1 MEEWVDDWVRSRRA
15 NGETGVEVKKINEC
29 YYVYHSTSRWDK
41 VLKRPIKSSK
51 YVGKLDRELGMVP
64 AQHRH
69 AVMAPKSVWQYGN
82 TALLAEC
89 IRPLRPVL
97 EENFPDWREI
107 VSLAMLRAQDEVP
120 LKRAASDWD
129 GLYDVDGIGPNLE
142 ADRLGQVLRRVGTN
156 KRGQDAV
163 FRHLAVRG
171 QELIYDLSCFFTK
184 SPNISIAERGYNKE
198 HCHLPQ
204 INLALLCSLDDH
216 LPTML
221 RALPGSVRDIASIYQ
236 TMEEVGLEGKTL
248 IMDRGFFGEDVCTF
262 LDTKKVRYVMPLKR
276 NSKLYDLPLQF
287 DDFLIYHDRLI
298 NFGRAVHGKHFLYRF
313 QDEDLRLD
321 EVTHLHTQLQEK
333 IITRADMVK
342 KLPRCGN
349 ILIMSSLDE
358 EPEVIYELYKRREFV
373 EDLFNTYK
381 NVLNADR
388 PYLRDTESIFGHVFV
403 SFVSLY
409 IYCTMQNKLRNA
421 KLLKEMTPIDL
432 LKLFGKV
439 FMIDTGTSIIM
450 SDVPKSIRTLDGKL
464 GTSLF
469 PKRGS

>member
-1 MEEWVDDWVRSRRA
+1 
-15 NGETGVEVKKINEC
+15 VEVKKINDC
-29 YYVYHSTSRWDK
+29 YYVYRSTSHWDK
-41 VLKRPIKSSK
+41 ASKKPVKTSK
-51 YVGKLDRELGMVP
+51 YVGKLDRELGLVP

-69 AVMAPKSVWQYGN
+69 AVMAPRSVWQYGN
-82 TALLAEC
+82 AALLAEC

-97 EENFPDWREI
+97 EENFPDWRDI
-107 VSLAMLRAQDEVP
+107 VALAMLRAQGEVP

-184 SPNISIAERGYNKE
+184 SPNVSIAEKGYNKE

-204 INLALLCSLDDH
+204 VNLALLCSLDDH
-216 LPTML
+216 LPTMI

-248 IMDRGFFGEDVCTF
+248 IVDRGFFGEDVCAF
-262 LDTKKVRYVMPLKR
+262 LDARKVRYVMALKR
-276 NSKLYDLPLQF
+276 NSKLYDVPIKF
-287 DDFLIYHDRLI
+287 DQFLIYHDRLI
-298 NFGRAVHGKHFLYRF
+298 NCGRAAHGKHFLYRF
-313 QDEDLRLD
+313 QDEDMRLD
-321 EVTHLHTQLQEK
+321 EVTHLHSELQDK
-333 IITRADMVK
+333 IITRVDMEK

-349 ILIMSSLDE
+349 ILILSSLDD
-358 EPEVIYELYKRREFV
+358 EPKAVYELYKRREFV
-373 EDLFNTYK
+373 EDLFDSYK
-381 NVLNADR
+381 NVLDADR

-403 SFVSLY
+403 SFLSLY
-409 IYCTMQNKLRNA
+409 TYCTIQNQLRSA

-432 LKLFGKV
+432 LKLFSKV
-439 FMIDTGTSIIM
+439 YMIDTGTSVM
-450 SDVPKSIRTLDGKL
+450 MTEVTKNIRTLDGKL
-464 GTSLF
+464 GSGLF